1 MNLIRTDGD
10 YGRTRFGT
18 PSMSGLSHFAQLF
31 SASPS
36 ALRAV
41 LLGFGLAFAAT
52 DPSVAVAGKA
62 TTPVVQAAAHAG
74 MTQAFGGPDR
84 SVAPEDTVR

>member
-1 MNLIRTDGD
+1 
-10 YGRTRFGT
+10 
-18 PSMSGLSHFAQLF
+18 MSTLRHFAQLF

-41 LLGFGLAFAAT
+41 LLGFSLAFAAT

-62 TTPVVQAAAHAG
+62 ATPVVQAAANAG
-74 MTQAFGGPDR
+74 TAQPPAGPDR
-84 SVAPEDTVR
+84 AVAPAVR